1 MKKTPGWGSQSSLS
15 QSPREVGGG
24 AWAGPQIFIVL
35 ISSFLQPG
43 PWAAEL
49 GTLAEQ
55 SHGQSV
61 TCVGSGAPSG
71 WGLGERVQH
80 TLAVQL
86 ACFLAIPLWEMGRA
100 VASAGSWP
108 ILPGPRAHQRKA
120 LGDEAGAQ
128 GSWTGSRE
136 RWSGMGEEGIC
147 CFLLS
152 QDQLRRDGG

>member
-86 ACFLAIPLWEMGRA
+86 ACFLAIPLWEMGQA
-100 VASAGSWP
+100 VAQQEAGPSCQGPEPTRGRRWVMR
-108 ILPGPRAHQRKA
+108 LEHRGPRQAP
-120 LGDEAGAQ
+120 G
-128 GSWTGSRE
+128 
-136 RWSGMGEEGIC
+136 
-147 CFLLS
+147 
-152 QDQLRRDGG
+152 RDGQGWERRAFVASC